1 MPRGV
6 RKASLEKL
14 REDLKN
20 TQDAIKQY
28 KAAVKIQEE
37 RAKQIEEEI
46 KLEEFKVVSAI
57 LDERNLSISELKDI
71 LTSKE

>member
-28 KAAVKIQEE
+28 KAAIKIQEE

-57 LDERNLSISELKDI
+57 LEERNLSISELKDI